1 MPRRLL
7 LLPFVPLGGSL
18 SSIAPSTSAL
28 QCEAEVPFSLPAR
41 SIAGVAAGLLPSL
54 EPSHTYRRPSSHS
67 SLGGHGTVLEG
78 SYSLASPQ
86 TSGSYNTKGI
96 SQTLL
101 GYPLS
106 VILS

>member
-7 LLPFVPLGGSL
+7 LLTFVPLGGSL
-18 SSIAPSTSAL
+18 SSIASSAL

-54 EPSHTYRRPSSHS
+54 EPSHTYRQPSSHS
-67 SLGGHGTVLEG
+67 SPGGHGTVLEG
-78 SYSLASPQ
+78 SCSLASPQ